1 MLCSSQEDEP
11 RYPELIEEWISKE
24 EVPPFLAF
32 VGETRAKKKARKR
45 KREAEAKE
53 AEEALKEMGAQSS
66 MYTITNLITCN
77 ESDLFIDQPFCP
89 L

>member
-1 MLCSSQEDEP
+1 MLCASQEDEP
-11 RYPELIEEWISKE
+11 RYRELIEEWISKE
-24 EVPPFLAF
+24 EVPPFPAF

-66 MYTITNLITCN
+66 MCN
-77 ESDLFIDQPFCP
+77 Y
-89 L
+89 